1 MCNNSIMLKNMKVK
15 VKVLVIQSCPT
26 LGDPID
32 YKNIDTLIKSGLL
45 LKSANDH
52 LSFCQS

>member
-1 MCNNSIMLKNMKVK
+1 MCNNSIMFKSMK
-15 VKVLVIQSCPT
+15 VKVLVTQSCPT

-45 LKSANDH
+45 LESANDH